1 EHAPL
6 KRLHEYITDLKS
18 GVKPAHLK
26 EKHFRKIPFANTPAS
41 TEAVLDVN
49 KLSFHFKK
57 AGRV

>member
-1 EHAPL
+1 M
-6 KRLHEYITDLKS
+6 TDLKS